1 MKNFNFKKS
10 TIVIAS
16 LLSTAIMIF
25 TFQSCIKDNFDFN
38 KLAQTEW
45 NPNIAVPLVYSSL
58 TVQDIL
64 TREDTQ
70 GQIIVGADNF
80 CTLVYK
86 GNLFSLLASD
96 LIVIPAQNPT
106 PYTSPSLTPAQIAA
120 LSTNGTVTAN
130 YSQTINF
137 VSGSTAPNPK
147 VDSITFKT
155 GDIGISLSSDFKFN
169 GNIVVTIPTA
179 KKNGIVFTQTIPLI
193 YTGTVPVLA
202 NPSPYSLAGYTFDMT
217 MGGTTFNQFVVNYA
231 VTLTGSGTP
240 PSASDAVTL
249 NQSLSNMQFGRIY
262 GDIGQVALSPDKDT
276 VEISIFKNSLGMGS
290 FTMVDPSV
298 KVVITN
304 SYGVPIV
311 ASISQLDG
319 FTPPF
324 LSYPI
329 TGSPNPL
336 PINSPTWSQ
345 IGQTATG
352 SYTLD
357 NTNSNIVSVINN
369 VPKYVI
375 YQINSLSNP
384 AGPTNNNFVLDTSR
398 FKVDMELDL
407 PLWGTAKDF
416 WLVDTVNFKLDQ
428 TVSDDVESAMF
439 RMYNSNG
446 FPIDVD
452 MQIYFVDTL
461 YNVIDSLII
470 PNQLILKSG
479 IVSPVTGMV
488 TSPTQKVYDAY
499 IDKPR
504 LQLLKNAKYMLVSA
518 VASTANGGI
527 SNVKIYSTYRLE
539 VKLGVQFKIKVKG

>member
-1 MKNFNFKKS
+1 MINFNFKKS
-10 TIVIAS
+10 SIVIAS
-16 LLSTAIMIF
+16 ILGATIIISSI
-25 TFQSCIKDNFDFN
+25 QSCVKDNFELN
-38 KLAQTEW
+38 KLASTTW
-45 NPNIAVPLVYSSL
+45 NPNLAVPLVYSSL

-64 TREDTQ
+64 TKEDTQ
-70 GQIIVGADNF
+70 GQILVGTDNF

-96 LIVIPAQNPT
+96 LIHIPDQNPT
-106 PYTSPSLTPAQIAA
+106 PYTTPSLTPAQIAA
-120 LSTNGTVTAN
+120 LSTNGTVTVPF
-130 YSQTINF
+130 SQTVNF
-137 VSGSTAPNPK
+137 ISGTTAPNPK
-147 VDSITFKT
+147 VDSITFKS

-169 GNIVVTIPTA
+169 GNILVTIPSA
-179 KKNGIVFTQTIPLI
+179 KKNGVVFSQVLPLV
-193 YTGTVPVLA
+193 YSGTVPVLA
-202 NPSPYSLAGYTFDMT
+202 NANYNLTGYTFDMT

-231 VTLTGSGTP
+231 VTLTGTGTP
-240 PSASDAVTL
+240 PLASDVVTL

-276 VEISIFKNSLGMGS
+276 VEISIFKNALGMGS
-290 FTMVDPSV
+290 FSLVDPSV

-311 ASISQLDG
+311 ASISQLEG
-319 FTPPF
+319 YTPPA
-324 LSYPI
+324 LAYPI

-336 PINSPTWSQ
+336 PIYSPTWAQ

-352 SYTLD
+352 SYTLN

-369 VPKYVI
+369 VPKNVV

-416 WLVDTVNFKLDQ
+416 WLVDTVHFKLDQ
-428 TVSDDVESAMF
+428 TISDDVESAMF

-452 MQIYFVDTL
+452 MQVYFVDTL
-461 YNVIDSLII
+461 YNVLDSLVI
-470 PNQLILKSG
+470 PNQLILNSG
-479 IVSPVTGMV
+479 VVSPVTGMV
-488 TSPTQKVYDAY
+488 TSPTQKIYDAY
-499 IDKPR
+499 VDRPR
-504 LQLLKNAKYMLVSA
+504 LLNLKNSKYILIRA
-518 VASTANGGI
+518 VAATTNAGS
-527 SNVKIYSTYRLE
+527 SNVKIYSTYRLD
-539 VKLGVQFKIKVKG
+539 VKLGVQFKLKVKV